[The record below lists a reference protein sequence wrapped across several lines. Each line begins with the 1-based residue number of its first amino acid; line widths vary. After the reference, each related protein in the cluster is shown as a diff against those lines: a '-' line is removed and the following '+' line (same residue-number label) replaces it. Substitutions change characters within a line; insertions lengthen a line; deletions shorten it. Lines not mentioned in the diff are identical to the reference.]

1 MADAVKPMARQRE
14 QQSVAAPKGPL
25 AGRRIL
31 VTRAEE
37 QAAGFCRRLNDL
49 GAEAIEYPT
58 IRLVPPADLAP
69 LSDAIE
75 RLASY
80 HWVVFTSANGVSAL
94 WNQWAMVGSPRADLF
109 WPSGSVRAA
118 AIGPTTAGTLL
129 DRDVRP
135 AFVPAEFIAERVAE
149 GLGDVAGNRILLPR
163 ADIARP
169 ALAILL
175 RERGALVDEVTAYCT
190 VPAVPMGPLPDGL
203 DCIAF
208 TSSSTVRCFVALT
221 RETPLPAST
230 KVACIG
236 PITAQTAREM
246 GLRVDVVA
254 RQYDVD
260 GLIQAIVEVFHDAR

>member
-1 MADAVKPMARQRE
+1 MADSVKPMARQRE
-14 QQSVAAPKGPL
+14 QTADAPKGPL

-37 QAAGFCRRLNDL
+37 QAAGFCQRLGAL

-58 IRLVPPADLAP
+58 IRLAPPADLAP
-69 LSDAIE
+69 LSGAIE

-80 HWVVFTSANGVSAL
+80 DWVIFTSANGVSAL
-94 WNQWAMVGSPRADLF
+94 WNHWASIGSPQAGIF
-109 WPSGSVRAA
+109 WPQGSVRVA
-118 AIGPTTAGTLL
+118 AIGPATAGALL
-129 DRDVRP
+129 DRGVKP

-149 GLGDVAGNRILLPR
+149 GLGDVAGQQILLPR

-175 RERGALVDEVTAYCT
+175 RERGALVDEVTAYRT
-190 VPAVPMGPLPDGL
+190 VPAVPTGPLPEGL

-208 TSSSTVRCFVALT
+208 TSSSTVRCFVTLT
-221 RETPLPAST
+221 QGTPLLPST

-236 PITAQTAREM
+236 PITSQTAREM

-260 GLIQAIVEVFHDAR
+260 GLIQAIVEVYHDAR